1 MNKDKEPT
9 VRSQSDLYGRISR
22 AYENLRK
29 SGTGNIT
36 IGLAEARLQALEANW
51 AKFEFQHDKLLEHWD
66 ALSESTYVKTDMP
79 TLAEEAYLTQKGMF
93 LDTLRR
99 LRAAERTET
108 PDFGPVPS
116 PSHPARTTLPRIQL
130 PQFSGL
136 YEDWPS
142 FRDLFHSLIGK
153 DESTADVEK
162 LHYLKSCLKGEAE
175 LLVRSLPTTG
185 ENFNRAWKTLTDYY
199 ENKRLLVRSYISKF
213 TAIQRLKSESAS
225 DLRRLYHGV
234 MSTVGSLE
242 SIGRPITRGED
253 LFVHLVV
260 DLLDSRS
267 RREWENAIS
276 STTEPPSHSALLQF
290 LDRRLHTFDS
300 LQSAKPEMIPAKPS
314 ANSGRPTRVLH
325 ARKQE
330 GKRGRCSMCQ
340 QDHYIMFCD
349 AYQSKTASEKRR
361 HVEAN
366 NLCFN
371 CLGRHKA
378 SECKSKKTCT
388 LCGAHHHS
396 TLHDA
401 CSTHEAVK
409 SSHAANRTAKR
420 APAVLLATARVRVAD
435 RFGVLHAARALID
448 QGSEISLIAESLA
461 QRLKLSRS
469 PTSVSIFGIG
479 GKLTSVARGMVDL
492 EMSSLHGEPEMTV
505 SALILPRLTLYN
517 GGLHADR
524 RSWEH
529 IDGLELADPEF
540 FAADAVELLLGA
552 DVYADI
558 LLQGVRRGRPQE
570 PVAQNTRLGWI
581 LSGAVGM
588 ASGPRSAQTYQC
600 HGDDELPG
608 LVQGFWQQEDMSSA
622 APPLTTEEWEAEDH
636 FARTHSRDVNGRYVV
651 RLPLKLPLPD
661 LTGTRRSAARL
672 LGQMER
678 RFDRD
683 AQLRQLYRD
692 FMQEYETLGH
702 MTLAPPSRDQPR
714 PDCFLPHHG
723 VMRKASSP
731 PKIRVVFNGSSAVAS
746 GASLNRQLKTGP
758 NLLPALADVLLRW
771 RVHRYVLASDIE
783 KMYRQVLVAPQ
794 DRHLQQIL
802 WRHDNQTAHREFELN
817 TVTYGLAC
825 APFLAMRSLR
835 QLADDEEARFPRGS
849 AVLRRDAYV
858 DDILTGASSIAE
870 ALDLRQQLT
879 QLCAAGGFPLR
890 KWSANSPGLLAD
902 IPPEHRA
909 QRDLRAWAPH
919 ESHGTLGLQW
929 HPSIDGFSFSTR
941 NIAVAVYTKRS
952 VLSLTARLF
961 DSLGWLAPAVIRAKI
976 QFQSTWLLGIDWDTP
991 LDDTNTQLWRSF
1003 QADLHRLEEISVP
1016 RYVQLSRSGSS
1027 IEFHGFA
1034 DASERAY
1041 AAVVYVRAET
1051 CEGLKEVKLIAAKTK
1066 VAPLKTVSLPRL
1078 ELCAATLL
1086 VRLAAHVQH
1095 TLDQPDTPVHL
1106 WSDSTV
1112 ALGWIRGHPSR

>member
-1 MNKDKEPT
+1 MTGHSYILDRPSST
-9 VRSQSDLYGRISR
+9 VVSRRSKFFGAFGRPSVRGNPVCLENIIQHVFRYRNLSDLYGRISR

-36 IGLAEARLQALEANW
+36 IGLAEAWLQALEANW
-51 AKFEFQHDKLLEHWD
+51 AKFEFQHDKLLEHWE

-108 PDFGPVPS
+108 PDFGPAPS

-162 LHYLKSCLKGEAE
+162 LEWP
-175 LLVRSLPTTG
+175 SLG
-185 ENFNRAWKTLTDYY
+185 HSENFNRAWKTLTDYY

-290 LDRRLHTFDS
+290 LDRRLHTLDS

-330 GKRGRCSMCQ
+330 GKRGRYSMCQ

-388 LCGAHHHS
+388 LCSAHHHS

-409 SSHAANRTAKR
+409 SSHAANRTVKR

-448 QGSEISLIAESLA
+448 QGSETSLIAESLA
-461 QRLKLSRS
+461 QRLRLSRS

-479 GKLTSVARGMVDL
+479 AFLGLSNFAQDGN
-492 EMSSLHGEPEMTV
+492 
-505 SALILPRLTLYN
+505 TL
-517 GGLHADR
+517 D
-524 RSWEH
+524 
-529 IDGLELADPEF
+529 
-540 FAADAVELLLGA
+540 
-552 DVYADI
+552 
-558 LLQGVRRGRPQE
+558 
-570 PVAQNTRLGWI
+570 
-581 LSGAVGM
+581 
-588 ASGPRSAQTYQC
+588 
-600 HGDDELPG
+600 
-608 LVQGFWQQEDMSSA
+608 
-622 APPLTTEEWEAEDH
+622 
-636 FARTHSRDVNGRYVV
+636 DVNY
-651 RLPLKLPLPD
+651 L
-661 LTGTRRSAARL
+661 
-672 LGQMER
+672 
-678 RFDRD
+678 
-683 AQLRQLYRD
+683 
-692 FMQEYETLGH
+692 
-702 MTLAPPSRDQPR
+702 
-714 PDCFLPHHG
+714 
-723 VMRKASSP
+723 
-731 PKIRVVFNGSSAVAS
+731 
-746 GASLNRQLKTGP
+746 
-758 NLLPALADVLLRW
+758 
-771 RVHRYVLASDIE
+771 
-783 KMYRQVLVAPQ
+783 
-794 DRHLQQIL
+794 
-802 WRHDNQTAHREFELN
+802 
-817 TVTYGLAC
+817 
-825 APFLAMRSLR
+825 
-835 QLADDEEARFPRGS
+835 
-849 AVLRRDAYV
+849 
-858 DDILTGASSIAE
+858 
-870 ALDLRQQLT
+870 
-879 QLCAAGGFPLR
+879 AGG
-890 KWSANSPGLLAD
+890 D
-902 IPPEHRA
+902 CH
-909 QRDLRAWAPH
+909 
-919 ESHGTLGLQW
+919 
-929 HPSIDGFSFSTR
+929 
-941 NIAVAVYTKRS
+941 VAGRFHQTKCH
-952 VLSLTARLF
+952 F
-961 DSLGWLAPAVIRAKI
+961 
-976 QFQSTWLLGIDWDTP
+976 
-991 LDDTNTQLWRSF
+991 
-1003 QADLHRLEEISVP
+1003 
-1016 RYVQLSRSGSS
+1016 
-1027 IEFHGFA
+1027 
-1034 DASERAY
+1034 
-1041 AAVVYVRAET
+1041 
-1051 CEGLKEVKLIAAKTK
+1051 
-1066 VAPLKTVSLPRL
+1066 
-1078 ELCAATLL
+1078 
-1086 VRLAAHVQH
+1086 
-1095 TLDQPDTPVHL
+1095 
-1106 WSDSTV
+1106 
-1112 ALGWIRGHPSR
+1112 IRGDAGK